1 MYFILVYYLYI
12 NVISFKFMEK
22 IYSCKNYNRL
32 TKKAFVLKNVNLD
45 GLMQH
50 PVFLRN
56 DELAL
61 LHDCFFVGNTQAKF
75 VLGAYN
81 YFLLEQT
88 TVGKQM
94 LLEATKEGSTN
105 AQYGLVIA
113 LLCEFDNNRKEIL
126 LSILNKKNGK
136 NLLQSCRKIL
146 HHTTLGT
153 KKFRLSNKQECNKNG
168 VGHWDRDFP
177 YPYGNDEIHVTCKR
191 CSVDLESYK
200 LANKLW

>member
-1 MYFILVYYLYI
+1 
-12 NVISFKFMEK
+12 MEK
-22 IYSCKNYNRL
+22 ICSCKNYNRL
-32 TKKAFVLKNVNLD
+32 TNKEFVLKNVNLD

-56 DELAL
+56 DELTL
-61 LHDCFFVGNTQAKF
+61 LHDCFFAGNTQAKF

-94 LLEATKEGSTN
+94 LLEATKEGDTN
-105 AQYGLVIA
+105 AQYGLAIA
-113 LLCEFDNNRKEIL
+113 LICEFDDDGKEIL

-136 NLLQSCRKIL
+136 HLLQSCRKIL
-146 HHTTLGT
+146 RHTTLGT
-153 KKFRLSNKQECNKNG
+153 KKFCLSNKQECNKNG
-168 VGHWDRDFP
+168 VGHWDREFP
-177 YPYGNDEIHVTCKR
+177 YPYGNEEIHVTCKR
-191 CSVDLESYK
+191 CSVDLEPYK